1 MNSILQIRPLC
12 LDTLHN
18 FLLYSIAK
26 KGIYQLN
33 CTLKVSIMPSLI
45 QPLLKTLVATII
57 CTTLLIPVA
66 CFSEKLETDHLFRI
80 ERSKN
85 TNVVH
90 YHAQLT
96 LEGTLKPETPV
107 IAYWIMNANNGEKE
121 DLNWIEKKIA
131 YGFSV
136 EYDTKGDFWIM
147 DLVAD
152 IQRKIKVYKAN
163 GRYRAELLIDGHPAF
178 IDRIYIK
185 SIEGGMRPKVEYME
199 FFGKCIETGS
209 NLYEKFVPA

>member
-1 MNSILQIRPLC
+1 MQ
-12 LDTLHN
+12 
-18 FLLYSIAK
+18 
-26 KGIYQLN
+26 
-33 CTLKVSIMPSLI
+33 SLI
-45 QPLLKTLVATII
+45 QAFLKTLIATII
-57 CTTLLIPVA
+57 CTALLIPVL
-66 CFSEKLETDHLFRI
+66 CLSEELETEHLFRI

-85 TNVVH
+85 ANVVH

-96 LEGTLKPETPV
+96 PEGKLKPKKPV
-107 IAYWIMNANNGEKE
+107 IAFWIMNANGGEKE
-121 DLNWIEKKIA
+121 DLNWVEKKMA

-163 GRYRAELLIDGHPAF
+163 GRYRAELLIEGRPAF

-185 SIEGGMRPKVEYME
+185 SIEGGMRPKVKYME
-199 FFGKCIETGS
+199 FFGKCIKTGS
-209 NLYEKFVPA
+209 NLYEKFIPA

>member
-1 MNSILQIRPLC
+1 MQ
-12 LDTLHN
+12 
-18 FLLYSIAK
+18 
-26 KGIYQLN
+26 
-33 CTLKVSIMPSLI
+33 SLI
-45 QPLLKTLVATII
+45 QPFFKVLFPTII
-57 CTTLLIPVA
+57 CIALLIPA
-66 CFSEKLETDHLFRI
+66 LCFSKTLEIEHLFTI

-85 TNVVH
+85 ANVVH

-96 LEGTLKPETPV
+96 PEGRLKPEKPV
-107 IAYWIMNANNGEKE
+107 IAFWIMNANGGEKE
-121 DLNWIEKKIA
+121 DLNWVEKKMA

-163 GRYRAELLIDGHPAF
+163 GKYRAETLIDGRPAF

-185 SIEGGMRPKVEYME
+185 SIEGGMRPKVKYME
-199 FFGKCIETGS
+199 FFGKCIKTGS
-209 NLYEKFVPA
+209 NLYEKFIPA

>member
-1 MNSILQIRPLC
+1 MQ
-12 LDTLHN
+12 
-18 FLLYSIAK
+18 
-26 KGIYQLN
+26 
-33 CTLKVSIMPSLI
+33 SLI
-45 QPLLKTLVATII
+45 QAFLKTLIATII
-57 CTTLLIPVA
+57 CTALLIPVL
-66 CFSEKLETDHLFRI
+66 CLSEELETEHLFRI

-85 TNVVH
+85 ANVVH

-96 LEGTLKPETPV
+96 PEGKLKTKKPV
-107 IAYWIMNANNGEKE
+107 IAFWIMNANGGEKE
-121 DLNWIEKKIA
+121 DLNWVEKKMA

-163 GRYRAELLIDGHPAF
+163 GRYRAELLIEGRPAF

-185 SIEGGMRPKVEYME
+185 SIEGGMRPKVKYME
-199 FFGKCIETGS
+199 FFGKCIKTGS
-209 NLYEKFVPA
+209 NLYEKFIPA